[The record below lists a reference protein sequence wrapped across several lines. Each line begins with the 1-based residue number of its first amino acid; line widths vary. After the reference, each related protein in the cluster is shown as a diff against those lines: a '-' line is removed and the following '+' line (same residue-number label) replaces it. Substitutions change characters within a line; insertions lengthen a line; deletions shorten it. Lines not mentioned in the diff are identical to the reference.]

1 MSFFGKNPDARLR
14 RNAEN
19 LLLAAEKVL
28 RYRGDIF
35 DESERERFDA
45 AVAAV
50 REALAQKPTDAEK
63 LSVAAGTLDAVLRE
77 LGGTIFPKRTLPEWV
92 ELLVVA
98 AILAG
103 GIRAFFVQ
111 PFKIP
116 TNSMFPTYN
125 GMTAELAEDSQG
137 FFGKWAERIFRS
149 ASFYEI
155 VSPADG
161 EVFIPLRFDAGTRAY
176 SLLPPMRENGSGDIV
191 SPGKEVYRL
200 IVGNTVVPVEVPRDF
215 SLNEV
220 LLKTFFPEADK
231 TGGIEAAR
239 WREVFRT
246 GKISMLPDG
255 SPVLRTGKF
264 VRRGEKLLAFKI
276 FGGDM
281 VLVERISGHF
291 REPRRGEPF
300 VFRTHNIPG
309 LNNVEL
315 YYVKRLAGKPGDILR
330 VADGKLLVNGV
341 PADFAEAMC
350 LNNAPAP
357 EKKYYGYLPTCGTST
372 PYGWELTKDFRVPA
386 GYYFALG
393 DNSANSYDSRGWG
406 GVPAKDV
413 VGSALFILYP
423 FSPRWGLA
431 E

>member
-1 MSFFGKNPDARLR
+1 MFFFGKNPAARLR
-14 RNAEN
+14 RDAEN

-28 RYRGDIF
+28 RYRGDVF
-35 DESERERFDA
+35 DDSARERFDE
-45 AVAAV
+45 AVAAT
-50 REALAQKPTDAEK
+50 REALGQTPADADA
-63 LSVAAGTLDAVLRE
+63 LSAAAGTLDAVLRE
-77 LGGTIFPKRTLPEWV
+77 LGGTIFPKRSLPEWV

-116 TNSMFPTYN
+116 TNSMFPTYS

-137 FFGKWAERIFRS
+137 FFGKWAERIFHS

-161 EVFIPLRFDAGTRAY
+161 EVLIPLRFDAGTRAY
-176 SLLPPMRENGSGDIV
+176 SLFPPTRENGAGDIV
-191 SPGKEVYRL
+191 SPGKEIYRL

-215 SLNEV
+215 SLNGV
-220 LLKTFFPEADK
+220 LLKAFFPEAEK
-231 TGGIEAAR
+231 SGAPESAC

-246 GKISMLPDG
+246 GKITMMPDG
-255 SPVLRTGKF
+255 LPALRTGKI
-264 VRRGEKLLAFKI
+264 VRRGEKIFAFKI

-281 VLVERISGHF
+281 VLVERVSEHF
-291 REPRRGEPF
+291 REPRLGDPF
-300 VFRTHNIPG
+300 VFRTRNIPG

-315 YYVKRLAGKPGDILR
+315 YYIKRLAGKPGDILR

-341 PADFAEAMC
+341 PADFAEAMR

-357 EKKYYGYLPTCGTST
+357 EKKYYGYLPNCGAPTL
-372 PYGWELTKDFRVPA
+372 YGWELSKDFRVPA
-386 GYYFALG
+386 GYYCALG

-423 FSPRWGLA
+423 FSSRWGFA

>member
-63 LSVAAGTLDAVLRE
+63 LSAAAGTLDAVLRE

-149 ASFYEI
+149 ASFY
-155 VSPADG
+155 
-161 EVFIPLRFDAGTRAY
+161 
-176 SLLPPMRENGSGDIV
+176 
-191 SPGKEVYRL
+191 
-200 IVGNTVVPVEVPRDF
+200 
-215 SLNEV
+215 
-220 LLKTFFPEADK
+220 
-231 TGGIEAAR
+231 
-239 WREVFRT
+239 
-246 GKISMLPDG
+246 
-255 SPVLRTGKF
+255 
-264 VRRGEKLLAFKI
+264 
-276 FGGDM
+276 
-281 VLVERISGHF
+281 
-291 REPRRGEPF
+291 
-300 VFRTHNIPG
+300 
-309 LNNVEL
+309 
-315 YYVKRLAGKPGDILR
+315 
-330 VADGKLLVNGV
+330 
-341 PADFAEAMC
+341 
-350 LNNAPAP
+350 
-357 EKKYYGYLPTCGTST
+357 
-372 PYGWELTKDFRVPA
+372 
-386 GYYFALG
+386 
-393 DNSANSYDSRGWG
+393 
-406 GVPAKDV
+406 
-413 VGSALFILYP
+413 
-423 FSPRWGLA
+423 
-431 E
+431 